1 MSKTLLKTS
10 LAYESL
16 KARGLVVSESALPVI
31 GEIIDD
37 FFGKLAD
44 QIEALDKK
52 VTGQAVLEAWPI
64 LQRKMCEKVQSENS
78 QEIAKKEDAI
88 DPAMLSIV
96 RLMRPAVLKYA
107 KSLDEFITEQALIQL
122 KGMRK

>member
-52 VTGQAVLEAWPI
+52 VTGQAVLEAWTI